1 MQTEAESYSAQGP
14 EDLIEILYG
23 IFQDNLIYQIQK
35 FSSGTYAGGSQEI
48 RCVLDALYLDEINIV
63 LISSKPIKEQYKV
76 MHTPHFLKTY
86 RRSNRSIWRGGN
98 PADRA
103 VPLCRRKD

>member
-1 MQTEAESYSAQGP
+1 MAFGQYDGSKTVLEEIAMQTEAESYSAQGP

-63 LISSKPIKEQYKV
+63 LISSKPIGEATV
-76 MHTPHFLKTY
+76 
-86 RRSNRSIWRGGN
+86 
-98 PADRA
+98 
-103 VPLCRRKD
+103 